1 MNKIY
6 GEYYPKKY
14 LQNPIRD
21 FHNNLLSHFIGETH
35 VARVILLF
43 KTLVSFRNQCST
55 FAVMFRLTMTLI
67 IKVY

>member
-43 KTLVSFRNQCST
+43 KIFKKKHISFHLEISVLRSQ
-55 FAVMFRLTMTLI
+55 
-67 IKVY
+67 